1 LTVPPSA
8 VNEVLP
14 PLFCRSESRF
24 VKKDCRAAVP
34 ELAAVVVPAVDA
46 AVVVEAGV
54 DAVAAVVED
63 GELAAVLP
71 PSALINCV
79 KAVLSV
85 EIAFDDRLEPV
96 VLVTI

>member
-1 LTVPPSA
+1 MPPSA

-14 PLFCRSESRF
+14 PLFCSEFGHRG
-24 VKKDCRAAVP
+24 P
-34 ELAAVVVPAVDA
+34 AVVVPAVDA